1 MLNFQGKRKKNNTRL
16 QRFENRF
23 LYFLSFKSPLTSSY
37 SNRGLINYVNIIV
50 SRDRLIQEN
59 KNRILYHYTP
69 GSYAY
74 IVNKDIQ
81 RKLKAP
87 KEGPF
92 KILETFTNGT
102 V

>member
-59 KNRILYHYTP
+59 KNRISFILINDIDKAIVHNLVINNILKF
-69 GSYAY
+69 Y
-74 IVNKDIQ
+74 I
-81 RKLKAP
+81 
-87 KEGPF
+87 
-92 KILETFTNGT
+92 
-102 V
+102 